1 MELAP
6 RWSGGALSAFGLRG
20 FLRECERRIVSRL
33 LLRPVALDPQHA
45 FAAGSLKGVEIKL
58 EARGYAGG
66 AIAFARF
73 VEIWGGAL
81 EITNLLCLP
90 LTSCALPILGGDF
103 VSVFSQSALFV
114 ADVSPIPGSAPLAPL
129 MHALPSGGKLPDW
142 CGRVFSPQ
150 PLFSRV
156 GAARRDEACAAALER
171 VDQFC
176 ALAAAGG
183 PAGSKRD
190 ISQAQ
195 RGYAR
200 AHLDDDK
207 GLAMLG
213 RIFGDAWAQRFL
225 REVMFPAPA
234 A

>member
-1 MELAP
+1 M
-6 RWSGGALSAFGLRG
+6 
-20 FLRECERRIVSRL
+20 
-33 LLRPVALDPQHA
+33 RPVALDPQLA
-45 FAAGSLKGVEIKL
+45 FAAGSLKGVEIRL

-73 VEIWGGAL
+73 VELWGGTL

-90 LTSCALPILGGDF
+90 LTSCALPILGADF
-103 VSVFSQSALFV
+103 VSVSSQSALV
-114 ADVSPIPGSAPLAPL
+114 AADLSPVPGSVPVAPLV
-129 MHALPSGGKLPDW
+129 HALPSGGKLPDW
-142 CGRVFSPQ
+142 CDRVFSPQ

-156 GAARRDEACAAALER
+156 GADRRDEACAAVLEC

-183 PAGSKRD
+183 PAGSERE
-190 ISQAQ
+190 IAQAQ

-225 REVMFPAPA
+225 SEVMFPAPPPDD
-234 A
+234 

>member
-6 RWSGGALSAFGLRG
+6 RCAGRTLSAFGLRE
-20 FLRECERRIVSRL
+20 LSRECERRIVSRL
-33 LLRPVALDPQHA
+33 LLRPVALDPQLA
-45 FAAGSLKGVEIKL
+45 SAAGSLKGVEIAL

-73 VEIWGGAL
+73 VELWGGAL

-90 LTSCALPILGGDF
+90 RTSCALPILGADF
-103 VSVFSQSALFV
+103 VSVSSQSALF
-114 ADVSPIPGSAPLAPL
+114 ASDLSPVPGSAPAAPL
-129 MHALPSGGKLPDW
+129 AHALPSGGKLPGW
-142 CGRVFSPQ
+142 CDRVFSPQ

-156 GAARRDEACAAALER
+156 GADRRDEACAAVLGR

-183 PAGSKRD
+183 PAGSERE
-190 ISQAQ
+190 ISHAQ
-195 RGYAR
+195 REYAR
-200 AHLDDDK
+200 AHLEDDK

-213 RIFGDAWAQRFL
+213 RMFGDAWAQRFL